1 MKVKKIQTDRAP
13 GAIGPY
19 SQAIDVNGLVFLS
32 GQIPLDPSTGKL
44 VEGGIVEQTTQVMR
58 NIGEILE
65 AGGMTYADVVR
76 AEVYLA
82 DIADF
87 AAVNEIYAQYFNAE
101 PRPARHAVQVAGLP
115 LNALIEITCTAL
127 NSWPEGQ

>member
-1 MKVKKIQTDRAP
+1 MKVTKIQTDKAP

-19 SQAIDVNGLVFLS
+19 SQGVDVNGLVFLS
-32 GQIPLDPSTGKL
+32 GQIPLDPATGAL

-76 AEVYLA
+76 AEVFLA
-82 DIADF
+82 DINDF
-87 AAVNEIYAQYFNAE
+87 KAVNEIYSNYFNVE
-101 PRPARHAVQVAGLP
+101 PRPARHAMQVAALP
-115 LNALIEITCTAL
+115 MGALIEVTCTAI
-127 NSWPEGQ
+127 NP